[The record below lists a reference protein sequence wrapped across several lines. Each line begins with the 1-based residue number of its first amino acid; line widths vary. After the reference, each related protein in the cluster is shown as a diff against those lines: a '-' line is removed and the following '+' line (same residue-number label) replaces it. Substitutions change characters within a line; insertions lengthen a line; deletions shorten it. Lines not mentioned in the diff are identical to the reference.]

1 MLAGHAMMIGLPAL
15 LVGFLAAGR
24 RTVFPGP
31 PAHALA
37 VQRGIR
43 RKGVAAVRAQGRELI
58 EPEALLDSLIQFAT
72 LMGAFISIEKF
83 TPMIGC
89 LLFAFLGTVGVY
101 GVPALEPLYEVG
113 LAASQTFIHVATVAQ
128 LIHRLKERLVE
139 PAFDERFG
147 SSPFDQFLLAVQFA
161 AGHALQEAIA
171 GLTAGIGARQARAT
185 RIGLRDRLAAYV
197 ASVVG
202 WANSVI
208 HHCTL

>member
-1 MLAGHAMMIGLPAL
+1 
-15 LVGFLAAGR
+15 
-24 RTVFPGP
+24 
-31 PAHALA
+31 
-37 VQRGIR
+37 
-43 RKGVAAVRAQGRELI
+43 
-58 EPEALLDSLIQFAT
+58 
-72 LMGAFISIEKF
+72 
-83 TPMIGC
+83 MIGC

-202 WANSVI
+202 GANSVI
-208 HHCTL
+208 HLATLSNKNRTCVL